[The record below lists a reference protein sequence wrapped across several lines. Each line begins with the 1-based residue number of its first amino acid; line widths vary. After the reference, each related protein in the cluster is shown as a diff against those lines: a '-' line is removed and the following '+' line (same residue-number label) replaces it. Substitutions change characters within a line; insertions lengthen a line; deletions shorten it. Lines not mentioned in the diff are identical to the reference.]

1 MAATK
6 ALFLAGAG
14 VAAILAGMTT
24 ANAADLLP
32 PPPMVGSPMPVQD
45 FSGWYLRGDIGMGL
59 SHSVNATNPPNPLT
73 QGSPGYVPTAYT
85 LNPAEFTSATFVK
98 FGIGYQINSWF
109 RADVTG
115 EYRASTFSTQDE
127 LSWNNGAAAPNT
139 QFNVLRNFYRGNMAS
154 FVGLVNGYADLG
166 TWYGITPYIG
176 AGVGFAS
183 NTVSGV
189 TDNGYNNLYAGPG
202 SFATS
207 NTGGHYSSKT
217 QGSFAWA
224 LMAGLSYNV
233 SSNLKLDFGYRY
245 LNYGAASAGAPHCG
259 APGPGFAACDNV
271 LTFARAGSH
280 DFSIGMRWMLA
291 DMGTAPMMAPAP
303 MPYPV
308 QQRPLV
314 SKY

>member
-1 MAATK
+1 
-6 ALFLAGAG
+6 
-14 VAAILAGMTT
+14 MTS

-32 PPPMVGSPMPVQD
+32 PPPVIAPLPVQD
-45 FSGWYLRGDIGMGL
+45 FSGWYLRGDVGMGL
-59 SHSVNATNPPNPLT
+59 SHSVSASNVPNPLS
-73 QGSPGYVPTAYT
+73 QGGPGYVPTAYN
-85 LNPAEFTSATFVK
+85 LNAADFTSATFVK

-109 RADVTG
+109 RTDITA
-115 EYRASTFSTQDE
+115 EYRSSTFSTQDE
-127 LSWNNGAAAPNT
+127 LSWNNGAGS
-139 QFNVLRNFYRGNMAS
+139 FNVLRNFYRGNMAS

-183 NTVSGV
+183 NNVYGV
-189 TDNGYNNLYAGPG
+189 TDNGFNNLYAGPG

-207 NTGGHYSSKT
+207 NTGGYYSSKT
-217 QGSFAWA
+217 TSSFAWA

-233 SSNLKLDFGYRY
+233 TSNLKLDFGYRY
-245 LNYGAASAGAPHCG
+245 LNYGTASAGSPHCFG
-259 APGPGFAACDNV
+259 PGPGFSTCNNV

-291 DMGTAPMMAPAP
+291 DYGPAP
-303 MPYPV
+303 LQAPVAYPAP
-308 QQRPLV
+308 QRPLV